1 MRRGERVKLWE
12 EQKTL
17 EESFCLL
24 SILCKNWGVPG
35 QFMSSGDRAAPLW
48 ANSLG
53 WNDLFLPVL
62 RLDFHYFL
70 WTWIL
75 SNHNW
80 VVKQPFKSPNVNN
93 MCYFPPFWYVWMS
106 KVGKTWCFSQKTSTQ
121 PNVIHTRA
129 DMVHGF
135 ASDPPGGSENCG
147 DAGMKAA
154 GQTCDHVLNPW
165 LLGLTDEGSEPISQA
180 EEAWRG

>member
-35 QFMSSGDRAAPLW
+35 QFMASGDRAAPLW

-75 SNHNW
+75 SNPNL

-93 MCYFPPFWYVWMS
+93 MCYFPPFDMFGCQKLEKHDVFLRRHQHS
-106 KVGKTWCFSQKTSTQ
+106 QNLFTLELTWF
-121 PNVIHTRA
+121 
-129 DMVHGF
+129 MV
-135 ASDPPGGSENCG
+135 SPVTPPGVRE
-147 DAGMKAA
+147 
-154 GQTCDHVLNPW
+154 L
-165 LLGLTDEGSEPISQA
+165 
-180 EEAWRG
+180 